1 MYTNTGSMACVKV
14 KSATLSTVE
23 SLNVTQKTTQ
33 PHTGVTS
40 NSKKGTL
47 AVEGALDW
55 SAGCTSWQLVPG
67 MIPGETALFEACQGI
82 GTGESA
88 TPVKYSGNVILTQL
102 QTTIDVKNRAPIK
115 WQYTFQG
122 AGKLTTTTAEM
133 TDATTPE
140 IVRPIA
146 AAFTVTKADA
156 GGTNGESSVVTT
168 NWNLTEVSI
177 NIQAAASGGGAT
189 SSSEGWFKRLAG
201 PMNFS
206 FDMTFENDRVSD
218 LNFDVGDNLA
228 VVITLDNGET
238 IEIKWIAI
246 TGFGE
251 VTLDNNSAEPI
262 TIPANGTMNAYSQA
276 AESYGAIVIADTQI
290 WPAEESGT

>member
-1 MYTNTGSMACVKV
+1 MYTNTGSTACVKL
-14 KSATLSTVE
+14 KSTTLSTVE

-33 PHTGVTS
+33 PHSGVTS

-88 TPVKYSGNVILTQL
+88 TPVKFSGQAILTQL

-115 WQYTFQG
+115 WQYSFQG
-122 AGKLTTTTAEM
+122 AGKLTTTTTAM
-133 TDATTPE
+133 TDATTPQ
-140 IVRPIA
+140 IVRPVA

-156 GGTNGESSVVTT
+156 TGTGGESSVTIT
-168 NWNLTEVSI
+168 NWNLAEISI

-201 PMNFS
+201 PMNFT
-206 FDMTFENDRVSD
+206 FDMTFENDRVAD
-218 LNFDVGDNLA
+218 LNFDVGDNLS
-228 VVITLDNGET
+228 IEIELDNEET

-246 TGFGE
+246 TGFGD

-262 TIPANGTMNAYSQA
+262 SVPANGVMNAYSQA
-276 AESYGAIVIADTQI
+276 AESYGAITIGGTQI
-290 WPAEESGT
+290 WPEVQAGT